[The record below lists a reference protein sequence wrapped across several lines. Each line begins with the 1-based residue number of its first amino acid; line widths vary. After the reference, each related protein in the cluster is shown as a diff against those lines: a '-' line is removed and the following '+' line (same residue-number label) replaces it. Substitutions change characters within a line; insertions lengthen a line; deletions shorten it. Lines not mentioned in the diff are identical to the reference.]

1 MCKLWLFLTR
11 PANAVYSVG
20 IHVMSVLS
28 SRQVYIYIVFFA
40 GLFLCISFTGDGS
53 RELGEGRRERGD
65 RRRERGDWRRATG
78 DKIRGDGGDKGWP
91 PTCGTRRGFW
101 PSRHWHFNANHA
113 ASAQLWTI
121 HKTKYSP
128 STTKCT
134 KRWAT
139 KFAAIT
145 LGRLTGSG
153 PFHILI
159 VQLSFAKKK
168 VDFLEL
174 NSIEKAPQSWI
185 MTAMDNQ
192 SFLMIKIQSVPCFQ
206 IMLIFLIRQSIP
218 QYDRSPPPSAPLP
231 TPVFYIVAVALTQYG
246 H

>member
-20 IHVMSVLS
+20 INVMSVLS
-28 SRQVYIYIVFFA
+28 SRHVYIVFFA

-78 DKIRGDGGDKGWP
+78 DKIRDDGGDKGWP

-121 HKTKYSP
+121 PNTVQNTHLQL
-128 STTKCT
+128 
-134 KRWAT
+134 RNAQLWAK
-139 KFAAIT
+139 KFADIT

-153 PFHILI
+153 PFHFLI
-159 VQLSFAKKK
+159 VQLSFVKKR
-168 VDFLEL
+168 
-174 NSIEKAPQSWI
+174 
-185 MTAMDNQ
+185 
-192 SFLMIKIQSVPCFQ
+192 
-206 IMLIFLIRQSIP
+206 LIFWN
-218 QYDRSPPPSAPLP
+218 
-231 TPVFYIVAVALTQYG
+231 
-246 H
+246 